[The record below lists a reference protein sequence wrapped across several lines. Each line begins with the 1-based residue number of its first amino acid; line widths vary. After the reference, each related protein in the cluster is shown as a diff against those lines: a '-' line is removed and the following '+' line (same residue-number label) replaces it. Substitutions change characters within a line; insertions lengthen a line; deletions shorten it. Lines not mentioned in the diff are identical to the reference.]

1 MEETNKKIFKNTAYL
16 YIRQLVI
23 MGLSF
28 FTTRIVL
35 EKLGAN
41 DFGVN
46 NVVAG
51 FVSMFTLVNSILQ
64 TSTSRF
70 LSLNL
75 GKNNDELIKRT
86 FSTAFYMHLIIAV
99 IVVLLLESFGIWF
112 LNTKLNIPT
121 ERMFAANVVFQ
132 LSVFSVFIGITQ
144 TPYTAILTSHEH
156 FNMYAY
162 MSIFDVVAKL
172 VVLFLL
178 IYIPFDK
185 LIVYTSLQTIVN
197 LIVAITYRIYC
208 LRKFKETHL
217 SKLFD
222 KSLCKEMT
230 VFSGW
235 GVVGNLA
242 VTLNS
247 QGLNILIN
255 IFFTTIVNAA
265 LGLANRVNFTIL
277 AFVGGFMTAAQP
289 QLVKYYGANDM
300 KNFHRLIFNVSQ
312 YSLFMLAI
320 IGVPVLMEIDY
331 VLNLW
336 LTEVPE
342 YTSAFIK
349 ITIFNSIISYSNRFV
364 DQGLVASNHM
374 KELNLYSSTL
384 YLAELPLMYIA
395 LKLGAS
401 PTFVYAISC
410 FTVLIC
416 LFINVKMLSKF
427 TNFPG
432 RQYIQ
437 TVFLKTLVLIL
448 IACIPPY
455 LICITMP
462 EGFFRFLIVCSVSV
476 LSTMGVLMK
485 FALSKESQYMVK
497 EKIKK
502 ILHIKRRSQ
511 REINQQHCYDYP
523 AENNGWHKVGNK
535 PVYGNHETE
544 SVFDPFVIKHNG
556 KFLMIVSERKYHGL
570 DLLESSNGTDWQ
582 NKGPIMKR
590 IPNTWETLINRAS
603 LAIVDNVWHLW
614 YTGQSPEIS
623 KIGHAISTDGI
634 HYHRSSYPCLEA
646 TLPQEGVSVMNPC
659 VLWNEDKKIF
669 QMWYAAGENYEP
681 DVLFYAESKNGE
693 QWIKH
698 KQPILFKDKTH
709 EWEKY
714 KVGGC
719 DVKRQKNS
727 TYIMYYIGYQNLD
740 VTRICYAVSSDGINW
755 TRPDYNICISPS
767 QNSWDSDAIYKPTV
781 LQRDQTLYMWYNG
794 RKGVEEYIGMAI
806 KENENAT
813 E

>member
-1 MEETNKKIFKNTAYL
+1 MEKNNKRIFKNTAYL
-16 YIRQLVI
+16 YVRQLVI

-35 EKLGAN
+35 EKLGAG

-75 GKNNDELIKRT
+75 GKNNAELMKRT
-86 FSTAFYMHLIIAV
+86 FSTAFYMHLMIAV
-99 IVVLLLESFGIWF
+99 AVVILLESFGIWF
-112 LNTKLNIPT
+112 LNTKLNIPAD
-121 ERMFAANVVFQ
+121 RMFAANVVFQ

-156 FNMYAY
+156 FDMYAY
-162 MSIFDVVAKL
+162 MSVFDVVAKL
-172 VVLFLL
+172 AVLFFL

-185 LIVYTSLQTIVN
+185 LIVYTSLQTIVS
-197 LIVAITYRIYC
+197 LIVAATYRIYC
-208 LRKFKETHL
+208 SRKFKETHL

-222 KSLCKEMT
+222 KKLCKEMT

-235 GVVGNLA
+235 GIVGNLA
-242 VTLNS
+242 VTLNN

-255 IFFTTIVNAA
+255 IFFTTVVNAA

-277 AFVGGFMTAAQP
+277 TFVGGFMTAAQP

-300 KNFHRLIFNVSQ
+300 KNFHRLIFNISQ

-384 YLAELPLMYIA
+384 YLVELPLMYVA

-401 PTFVYAISC
+401 PIFVYAISC

-416 LFINVKMLSKF
+416 LFINVKMPSKF
-427 TNFPG
+427 TGFPG

-437 TVFLKTLVLIL
+437 TVFFKTLVLIL
-448 IACIPPY
+448 IACVPPY
-455 LICITMP
+455 LICIAMP
-462 EGFFRFLIVCSVSV
+462 EGLLRFLIVCSVSV
-476 LSTMGVLMK
+476 LSTMTVLMQ
-485 FALSKESQYMVK
+485 FALNKESRHMVT

-502 ILHIKRRSQ
+502 ILHIKKTSQ
-511 REINQQHCYDYP
+511 REINQRHCYDYP
-523 AENNGWHKVGNK
+523 AENDGWHKIGNK
-535 PVYGNHETE
+535 PVYGNQDTE
-544 SVFDPFVIKHNG
+544 SVFDPFVMEHNG
-556 KFLMIVSERKYHGL
+556 KLLMIVSERKHHGL

-582 NKGPIMKR
+582 KKGSIMKR
-590 IPNTWETLINRAS
+590 IPETWEHQINRAS
-603 LAIVDNVWHLW
+603 VVITNGTWHLW

-623 KIGHAISTDGI
+623 RIGHATSADGL
-634 HYHRSSYPCLEA
+634 HYQRSSRPCFEA

-659 VLWNEDKKIF
+659 VLWDEDRKIF

-681 DVLFYAESKNGE
+681 DALFYAESEDGE
-693 QWIKH
+693 HWTKH
-698 KQPILFKDKTH
+698 EQPILRKDETH
-709 EWEKY
+709 EWEKH

-719 DVKRQKNS
+719 DVKRQKNG

-740 VTRICYAVSSDGINW
+740 VTRICYAVSDDGINW
-755 TRPDYNICISPS
+755 KRPNHNICISPS
-767 QNSWDSDAIYKPTV
+767 QGSWDSDATYKPAV
-781 LQRDQTLYMWYNG
+781 IEKNGTLYMWYNG
-794 RKGVEEYIGMAI
+794 RKGIEEYIGLA
-806 KENENAT
+806 KKNKNNGT
-813 E
+813 R